1 MAEELRDLRAKIT
14 VQADAVLDA
23 ISRVRGVD
31 RSEIVREVLH
41 KFALEHV
48 AISTLIDA
56 RLRAEG
62 LCAADEGISGS
73 NRK

>member
-1 MAEELRDLRAKIT
+1 MADELRDLRAKIT
-14 VQADAVLDA
+14 VETDAVLDA

-48 AISTLIDA
+48 AIGSLIDA
-56 RLRAEG
+56 RLKAEG
-62 LCAADEGISGS
+62 LGAAGEGAKGRV
-73 NRK
+73 RK